1 MTSIDASQRLAA
13 MLRSQVFAHRQRA
26 TGQRRAGDPAESG
39 AAVPADVAAIVAQR
53 IQGIASQDPERK
65 NKALRIFLESVLLHE
80 LGPDLVSDP
89 SFPDMVSAVQ
99 QQMQSDAQL
108 SAAAAELSELLL
120 AGAIRK

>member
-1 MTSIDASQRLAA
+1 MTSIDANQRLAA
-13 MLRSQVFAHRQRA
+13 LLRGQVFAYRQRA
-26 TGQRRAGDPAESG
+26 TGQRRAGVPAEAGS
-39 AAVPADVAAIVAQR
+39 AAAPDIATIVAQR
-53 IQGIASQDPERK
+53 IRGIPGDDPDRK

-80 LGPDLVSDP
+80 LGQGLVNDP

-120 AGAIRK
+120 TNAR